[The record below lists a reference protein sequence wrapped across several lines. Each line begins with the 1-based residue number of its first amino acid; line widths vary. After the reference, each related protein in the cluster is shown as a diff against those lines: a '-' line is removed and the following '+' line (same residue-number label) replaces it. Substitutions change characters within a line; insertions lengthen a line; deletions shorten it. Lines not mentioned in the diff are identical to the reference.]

1 ATPIGETT
9 NVQNEFDEDLD
20 EERNDMEPP
29 TLENWET
36 QLRNWEQILIDE
48 EVARLEGEEEERD
61 NYYDNMGSD
70 LLSNYTHP
78 AIDERAK
85 WDLAS
90 LFSVLFQKPDYMNNN
105 N

>member
-1 ATPIGETT
+1 
-9 NVQNEFDEDLD
+9 
-20 EERNDMEPP
+20 M
-29 TLENWET
+29 
-36 QLRNWEQILIDE
+36 LIDE